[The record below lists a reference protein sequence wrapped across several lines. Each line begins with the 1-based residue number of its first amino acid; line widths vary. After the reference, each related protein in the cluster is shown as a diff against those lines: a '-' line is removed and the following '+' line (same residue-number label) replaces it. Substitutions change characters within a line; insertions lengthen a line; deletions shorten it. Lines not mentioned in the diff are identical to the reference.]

1 MQRYDDFRN
10 VVAQSPSQYMN
21 GGLPTGDQFKS
32 GYIYGI
38 SDFAPYENIDNMVE
52 TDSGKSESIFNQNM
66 VDDMESMA

>member
-1 MQRYDDFRN
+1 
-10 VVAQSPSQYMN
+10 MN

-52 TDSGKSESIFNQNM
+52 TDSGTSESIFNQNM